1 MLCGATS
8 AYNSAVNNP
17 NSHLPQGLSFTIANR
32 LRLQGFLYT
41 DHNSMSTEF
50 HNSMSKWISEGK
62 INWKETIYDG
72 LEAAPRAFVG
82 LFKGENVGRTLV
94 RIGAEI

>member
-17 NSHLPQGLSFTIANR
+17 NSHLPQGLSLAIANR

-72 LEAAPRAFVG
+72 LEAAQELSSAY
-82 LFKGENVGRTLV
+82 LKERTL
-94 RIGAEI
+94 GGLW